1 MNNLTS
7 IPLTLPDDL
16 YRKIKRGAK
25 RTGLS
30 QISVNQGVCERDGTP
45 STGPGR
51 NDLDGTLK
59 WDEGAANIPNRGA
72 GFGNKRPMDYKP
84 NQLFKREFPPN
95 YQPFKTTKKYKNG
108 LLTVSSGTTL
118 VMGMKR
124 KLLNIHNVE
133 IDSGSEWFVFK
144 KRSQRARKRRL
155 QKHLHIRPPNP

>member
-59 WDEGAANIPNRGA
+59 WDEGAVSIPNRGA
-72 GFGNKRPMDYKP
+72 VLGNNQPMDYKP
-84 NQLFKREFPPN
+84 NQLFKIFFHLIINRLRR
-95 YQPFKTTKKYKNG
+95 QKYKTG

-124 KLLNIHNVE
+124 KLLNIHSIE
-133 IDSGSEWFVFK
+133 IDSGSEWFLFK
-144 KRSQRARKRRL
+144 KRSQKARKRRL